1 MIDLIHDFL
10 RAVIRVSVPLG
21 YAGLGELLVEKS
33 GLLNISIEGTLWLS
47 ALFAFIVNYYY
58 ENPYYGILTG
68 MFIGI
73 IYYLIFGFLSMY
85 VGLNQVLV
93 GVALNLFAYGS
104 TFYIYRFVF
113 EWRERVSIP
122 SIKSL
127 MNDIKIPF
135 LSEMPLLGYIFFNQP
150 LIVYIFYIV
159 FPIIIILLNKTIYG
173 LYITSIGENPE
184 VSDKIGISVFKYRL
198 ICLFIGG
205 AFVGLGGSIFT
216 TYLSNIY
223 LDHMI
228 AGRGFIVI
236 ALLILGSWSP
246 LKTIGAIILYSF
258 VEAFQYRFQTLF
270 ASIMVFLPYQFVL
283 MLPYLTTVIVLI
295 VIGRRI
301 KPPSWLG
308 KQYTRVK

>member
-104 TFYIYRFVF
+104 TFYIY
-113 EWRERVSIP
+113 IDL
-122 SIKSL
+122 SL
-127 MNDIKIPF
+127 NGVKEF
-135 LSEMPLLGYIFFNQP
+135 LYPL
-150 LIVYIFYIV
+150 
-159 FPIIIILLNKTIYG
+159 
-173 LYITSIGENPE
+173 
-184 VSDKIGISVFKYRL
+184 
-198 ICLFIGG
+198 
-205 AFVGLGGSIFT
+205 
-216 TYLSNIY
+216 
-223 LDHMI
+223 
-228 AGRGFIVI
+228 
-236 ALLILGSWSP
+236 
-246 LKTIGAIILYSF
+246 
-258 VEAFQYRFQTLF
+258 
-270 ASIMVFLPYQFVL
+270 
-283 MLPYLTTVIVLI
+283 
-295 VIGRRI
+295 
-301 KPPSWLG
+301 
-308 KQYTRVK
+308 